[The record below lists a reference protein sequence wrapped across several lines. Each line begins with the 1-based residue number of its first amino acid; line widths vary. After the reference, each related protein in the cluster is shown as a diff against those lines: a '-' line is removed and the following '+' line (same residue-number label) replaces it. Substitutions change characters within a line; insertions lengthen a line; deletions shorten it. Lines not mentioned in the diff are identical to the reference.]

1 MGRAEGATVRALVS
15 HAVVEVK
22 PVGDRPP
29 RHYPRAQRSSDDRRA
44 RETTRVPASAF
55 ALALAAAFV
64 HALWNLLVASA
75 RDPEAATAVA
85 LVTGVVV
92 FAPVAALT
100 WELEAEAWPYLVAS
114 SLLEL
119 LYVALLGAAYRRAE
133 LSVVY
138 PLARGVA
145 PVLVLA
151 VGVAALGAGTSAAQA
166 AGVCLVGLG
175 VLLLRGLARPADSAG
190 VLFGLTIAC
199 SIAAYT
205 LVDDEGIRYANA
217 ITYLEL
223 ALVVPA
229 AGYAAAIV
237 LFKGGAALRAEVRPA
252 SLAAGVSVFVAYAL
266 VLAALARAEA
276 APVAAVR
283 ETSVVIATAGAALLL
298 QERAGPS
305 RLAGAVLVATGVALL
320 GF

>member
-1 MGRAEGATVRALVS
+1 MAL
-15 HAVVEVK
+15 
-22 PVGDRPP
+22 
-29 RHYPRAQRSSDDRRA
+29 
-44 RETTRVPASAF
+44 TAF
-55 ALALAAAFV
+55 LLALAAAFV
-64 HALWNLLVASA
+64 HAGWNLLTAGAEQSQAS
-75 RDPEAATAVA
+75 TAVA
-85 LVTGVVV
+85 LCVGALV

-100 WELEAEAWPYLVAS
+100 WEIEAEAWPYLVAT

-119 LYVALLGAAYRRAE
+119 LYFALLGAAYRRAE

-151 VGVAALGAGTSAAQA
+151 VGVAALGAGTSAGQVT
-166 AGVCLVGLG
+166 GVCLVGLG
-175 VLLLRGLARPADSAG
+175 VLLVRGLRRPAGSAG
-190 VLFGLTIAC
+190 VLFGLAIAC
-199 SIAAYT
+199 CIAAYT

-223 ALVVPA
+223 SLVLPA
-229 AGYAAAIV
+229 VGYAAGIV

-252 SLAAGVSVFVAYAL
+252 SLAAGVAAFVAYAL

-283 ETSVVIATAGAALLL
+283 ETSVVIATVGAALFLR
-298 QERAGPS
+298 ERVGPG
-305 RLAGAVLVATGVALL
+305 RLAGAVLVAAGIALL